1 MRTVWQLSI
10 IMLLFVGCGQKK
22 EAVQTAV
29 PESPSWVQ
37 NRPISSTYY
46 VGIGVAPKTSEVNF
60 QATAKKNALSDLAS
74 EIKVN
79 VNTNSL
85 LYTLEQNSSFEQE
98 FRESIRT
105 TSNLDLDQFEI
116 VDTWQDVNS
125 YWVYYRLDKTAYAEA
140 QRKKKETAQALALD
154 FLAKAQTE
162 KDKGH
167 FTTAADYYLRGL
179 QAIEGFWNEEN
190 KVTFGDQTILL
201 DNTLF
206 TGLKSL
212 LTDLNISVENE
223 VALTFANR
231 YGATAKV
238 LVRNSENFP
247 QENVPL
253 KYEYF
258 GMYGRSRSTLNTNT
272 DGRLE
277 IPIVNSD
284 KTREG
289 NALTISVDAGKIFE
303 PFQSDSFM
311 RKLTESMQGASIQTP
326 IKYIPPVVFLESDE
340 KNMGKAMSGKPLEA
354 AISTSLGRHGIR
366 LATNRNSADLI
377 IKLNSDTKKLGQS
390 QGFTTAQLNFNVSV
404 TDQKTGESRYQ
415 ISRSDVKGVDLTFE
429 KAGLKAYQNLT
440 GNIES
445 ELMRP
450 IVNDLF

>member
-1 MRTVWQLSI
+1 MRSIVQLSI
-10 IMLLFVGCGQKK
+10 LLLLIVGCGQKK
-22 EAVQTAV
+22 EAVQTTV
-29 PESPSWVQ
+29 PMSPSWVQ
-37 NRPISSTYY
+37 NRPISSSYY
-46 VGIGVAPKTSEVNF
+46 VGIGVAPKTSEINF

-98 FRESIRT
+98 FRESIQT
-105 TSNLDLDQFEI
+105 TSDLDLDQFEI

-125 YWVYYRLDKTAYAEA
+125 YWVYYRLDKTTYAEA
-140 QRKKKETAQALALD
+140 QRKKKETAQELALD
-154 FLAKAQTE
+154 FLAKAQAE
-162 KDKGH
+162 KGKGH
-167 FTTAADYYLRGL
+167 FTAATDYYLRGL
-179 QAIEGFWNEEN
+179 QSIEEFWNEEN
-190 KVTFGDQTILL
+190 KVAFGDQTILL

-206 TGLKSL
+206 IGLKSL

-223 VALTFANR
+223 IALNFTNR
-231 YGATAKV
+231 YATKANI
-238 LVRNSENFP
+238 LVRSGQNFP

-253 KYEYF
+253 KYEFY
-258 GMYGRSRSTLNTNT
+258 GIYGRSRSTLNTNL

-277 IPIVNSD
+277 IPIANAD
-284 KTREG
+284 KTKEG
-289 NALTISVDAGKIFE
+289 NALTISVDTEKLFE

-311 RKLTESMQGASIQTP
+311 RKLTESMQGASVQAP

-340 KNMGKAMSGKPLEA
+340 KNLGKAMSGKPLEA
-354 AISTSLGRHGIR
+354 AISTSMGRHGIR

-377 IKLNSDTKKLGQS
+377 MKLNADTKKLGQS
-390 QGFTTAQLNFNVSV
+390 QGFSTAQLNFNLTV

-415 ISRSDVKGVDLTFE
+415 ISRSDVKGVDLSFE